1 MVRSNTYQI
10 IDATGWRVAE
20 ISFHRAFAE
29 HLHVDYLE
37 EICELFSAAGYKPKD
52 ESNAELSEFGQLI
65 AD

>member
-1 MVRSNTYQI
+1 MVTSNTYQI

-37 EICELFSAAGYKPKD
+37 EICKLFSAAGYAPVS
-52 ESNAELSEFGQLI
+52 EYQLSEFGQLI